1 MAGDV
6 TFRYNTNLTNYR
18 GIAPGQL
25 AVDAGTLITP
35 AKADLSG
42 AQVY

>member
-1 MAGDV
+1 MSGDA
-6 TFRYNTNLTNYR
+6 TFLYNTNLANYK

-25 AVDAGTLITP
+25 VVDAGTLITL

-42 AQVY
+42 GAA